1 MLPARLAPVLFG
13 LLLSG
18 MMSAMVSG
26 ISTLR
31 AAGLSEALPRLWL
44 EAWLFSWA
52 VAFPVV
58 LVLAPFTRRVVARLV
73 RAG

>member
-1 MLPARLAPVLFG
+1 MLPARYAPVLFG

-26 ISTLR
+26 IATLR

-52 VAFPVV
+52 VAFPAV
-58 LVLAPFTRRVVARLV
+58 LVLAPFTRRVVARLT